1 MYDHI
6 LQNMND
12 VNNIDLLNSF
22 KAKNPHHSRHLL
34 LVFFILIDHFLN
46 GGFTTSAFNLRP
58 RISI

>member
-22 KAKNPHHSRHLL
+22 KAKNPHHSRHLR
-34 LVFFILIDHFLN
+34 LVFLY
-46 GGFTTSAFNLRP
+46 
-58 RISI
+58 